1 MAIER
6 LNFPSGDLATNS
18 SLLWC
23 SRSREGILVDPG
35 GEPEEILDLALR
47 EGVAIQTILL
57 THAHVDNIA
66 AVPLLRDE
74 TSCGV
79 ALHRADW
86 TLWEAMDEQCAELGM
101 PVPLLPELDEDFQD
115 GDLIHFGH
123 EQLQVLHLPGHTPGH
138 CGFAME
144 SIRLCLIGDACF
156 SSAAGRTDLWGGNES
171 DQEHSLDRLA
181 ALPADWELVPGHGPH
196 FSPSDVAKARL
207 RRSTNI

>member
-6 LNFPSGDLATNS
+6 LSFPSGDLATNS
-18 SLLWC
+18 ALLWC
-23 SRSREGILVDPG
+23 SRTREGVLVDPG

-57 THAHVDNIA
+57 THAHVDNLA

-86 TLWEAMDEQCAELGM
+86 PLWEAMAEQCAELGM
-101 PVPLLPELDEDFQD
+101 PIPELPELDEDFQD
-115 GDLIHFGH
+115 GNILHFGH
-123 EQLQVLHLPGHTPGH
+123 EHLQVLHLPGHTPGH
-138 CGFAME
+138 CGFALAP
-144 SIRLCLIGDACF
+144 IGLCLIGDACF
-156 SSAAGRTDLWGGNES
+156 SMAAGRTDLWGGSES

-181 ALPADWELVPGHGPH
+181 SLPADWELVPGHGPSL
-196 FSPSDVAKARL
+196 SPSGVAKARQ

>member
-18 SLLWC
+18 ALFWC
-23 SRSREGILVDPG
+23 SRTREGVLVDPG
-35 GEPEEILDLALR
+35 GEPEEILDLALTR
-47 EGVAIQTILL
+47 GVAIQTILL
-57 THAHVDNIA
+57 THAHVDNLG

-86 TLWEAMDEQCAELGM
+86 PLWEAMAEQCAELGM
-101 PVPLLPELDEDFQD
+101 PVPELPELDEDFVD
-115 GDLIHFGH
+115 GDTIHFGH

-138 CGFAME
+138 CGFALA
-144 SIRLCLIGDACF
+144 SIGVCMIGDSCF

-171 DQEHSLDRLA
+171 DQERTLDRLA
-181 ALPADWELVPGHGPH
+181 NLPADWELVPGHGTGLYPA
-196 FSPSDVAKARL
+196 DIEKARK